1 MADPDPGLLPPAAWH
16 HLTEAERRALQ
27 AVLRRTPVAQQLAP
41 QAVAG
46 MTAGERLADAVTSR
60 LGSWPFIVVQSLL
73 LLAWIGLNTIAWRQ
87 RWDPYPFILLNLA
100 LSFQAAFSAPIIM
113 MSQNRQSAKD
123 RRRAEADYAVN
134 LRAELDVSAVHARL
148 DELSGRQWAAL
159 LELQRQQLELL
170 SRIETL
176 TGEVHRATTTTRGG
190 AGRGRRSGPNGNA
203 ESAAPHTNGGGAS

>member
-1 MADPDPGLLPPAAWH
+1 MSEPAPNGQRPEDAMADPDPSLLPPAAWH

-87 RWDPYPFILLNLA
+87 R
-100 LSFQAAFSAPIIM
+100 
-113 MSQNRQSAKD
+113 
-123 RRRAEADYAVN
+123 
-134 LRAELDVSAVHARL
+134 
-148 DELSGRQWAAL
+148 
-159 LELQRQQLELL
+159 
-170 SRIETL
+170 
-176 TGEVHRATTTTRGG
+176 
-190 AGRGRRSGPNGNA
+190 
-203 ESAAPHTNGGGAS
+203 